1 MLYETCKARL
11 YFGVPLGLLGQNMA
25 KCNRGLPLLGSET
38 QTGSFLNLVSDHGGR
53 YFPENTTSGSEKSVE

>member
-1 MLYETCKARL
+1 MQN
-11 YFGVPLGLLGQNMA
+11 GLLGQNMA
-25 KCNRGLPLLGSET
+25 KCDRGLLLVGSDT